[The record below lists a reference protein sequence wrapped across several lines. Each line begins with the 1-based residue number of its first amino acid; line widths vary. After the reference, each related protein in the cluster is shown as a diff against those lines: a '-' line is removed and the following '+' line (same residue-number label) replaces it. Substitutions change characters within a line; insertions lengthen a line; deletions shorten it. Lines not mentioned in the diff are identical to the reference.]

1 MGVTDRA
8 ESVIHIAGLDVAVG
22 TRLRQRCA
30 WCGAVLEDV
39 DLARV
44 AMAVSDTPDDGHV
57 DHTYPVWPVGG
68 LVEVWGAGGVR
79 NTVILGDNEN
89 LPPNACA
96 QLDDAVTL

>member
-22 TRLRQRCA
+22 SRLRQRCA
-30 WCGAVLEDV
+30 WCGALLEDV
-39 DLARV
+39 DLANV
-44 AMAVSDTPDDGHV
+44 AVLVGDGTDRSV
-57 DHTYPVWPVGG
+57 EHTWPTWPVGG

-79 NTVILGDNEN
+79 NTVILGDDEK

-96 QLDDAVTL
+96 QLDDTVTA